1 MPFPASSGLVS
12 FSKQGLCEDTPA
24 EHWGWLDL
32 SCGWRRGG
40 STGTA
45 CCAWSFAPMASV
57 LVLEEVPQLPL
68 SLCCTSHSHE
78 TVTRPPCVGP
88 VLPQVGNSGHFWDVN
103 HLEGVWQLSELQACA
118 RSSGQ
123 RHTPGIPVG
132 RDVGAGD
139 AGAGG
144 GSVLDVESV
153 CLSVAKQKPQ
163 TSSRGFAG
171 GAAKVR
177 ECVGAFICA
186 GLCWGTGPLGCC
198 FSVRA
203 KSNFCHLP
211 VPWFP
216 HLCKTRRRYFSPE
229 MLSKRWFV
237 AGARLKNGNP
247 GACPRVFLTVEWL
260 QRLKCSC
267 SPQGAGQH
275 LALPH

>member
-1 MPFPASSGLVS
+1 MSCRPAHAPPGRGTLLASLWDVTWVREMLGLV
-12 FSKQGLCEDTPA
+12 EA
-24 EHWGWLDL
+24 
-32 SCGWRRGG
+32 
-40 STGTA
+40 A
-45 CCAWSFAPMASV
+45 CWMWSRSV
-57 LVLEEVPQLPL
+57 FLWPSRNPKPLP
-68 SLCCTSHSHE
+68 
-78 TVTRPPCVGP
+78 GA
-88 VLPQVGNSGHFWDVN
+88 LP
-103 HLEGVWQLSELQACA
+103 
-118 RSSGQ
+118 
-123 RHTPGIPVG
+123 
-132 RDVGAGD
+132 
-139 AGAGG
+139 
-144 GSVLDVESV
+144 
-153 CLSVAKQKPQ
+153 
-163 TSSRGFAG
+163 G

-177 ECVGAFICA
+177 ECVGGFICA
-186 GLCWGTGPLGCC
+186 GLCWGAGPLGCC

>member
-171 GAAKVR
+171 GPQRSGNVLEDSFVLVCAGVQDPWAAASPSGPKATSAT
-177 ECVGAFICA
+177 CPCLGFPICA
-186 GLCWGTGPLGCC
+186 KPGGDIFPQRCSARGGLLLGQGSRMAILGLAHVC
-198 FSVRA
+198 S
-203 KSNFCHLP
+203 SL
-211 VPWFP
+211 WSG
-216 HLCKTRRRYFSPE
+216 CK
-229 MLSKRWFV
+229 
-237 AGARLKNGNP
+237 G
-247 GACPRVFLTVEWL
+247 
-260 QRLKCSC
+260 
-267 SPQGAGQH
+267 
-275 LALPH
+275 